1 MKIAEKRRQYRK
13 QIDAHLADIEKAVDA
28 LTYSRDKCRSIDQLN
43 ENDLE
48 VMESFEALA
57 ARFARASDLLTQ
69 KVLKSL
75 FIILQEEA
83 PTLID
88 RVNFLA
94 KLKIIPSA
102 DTLLNIRE
110 IRNQIAHEYV
120 TEDIK
125 SLYQD
130 IIDYTP
136 ALIETIKHLKLY
148 VKTI

>member
-28 LTYSRDKCRSIDQLN
+28 LTYSRDKCRTIDQLN

-57 ARFARASDLLTQ
+57 TRFARASDLLTQ

-88 RVNFLA
+88 RANFLA
-94 KLKIIPSA
+94 KLKIISSA

>member
-1 MKIAEKRRQYRK
+1 MKIAEKRGQYRK
-13 QIDAHLADIEKAVDA
+13 QINVHLADIEKAVDA
-28 LTYSRDKCRSIDQLN
+28 LTYSRDKCRTIDQLN

-88 RVNFLA
+88 RANFLA
-94 KLKIIPSA
+94 KLNIIPSA
-102 DTLLNIRE
+102 DTLLNIQE

>member
-28 LTYSRDKCRSIDQLN
+28 LTYSRNKCRTIDQLN

-57 ARFARASDLLTQ
+57 TRFARASDLLTQ

-88 RVNFLA
+88 RANFLA
-94 KLKIIPSA
+94 KLKIISSA

>member
-1 MKIAEKRRQYRK
+1 MKIAEKRGQYRK
-13 QIDAHLADIEKAVDA
+13 QINVHLADIEKAVDA
-28 LTYSRDKCRSIDQLN
+28 LTYSRDKCRTIDQLN

-94 KLKIIPSA
+94 KLNIIPSA
-102 DTLLNIRE
+102 DTLLNIQE

-120 TEDIK
+120 TDDIK

-136 ALIETIKHLKLY
+136 GLIETIHHLKNFIQKL
-148 VKTI
+148 